1 MGHIWG
7 VKEGRCYFKAG
18 YDTSLKMIL
27 WLTVWGGEL
36 TVLRGSSALC
46 DGPVQHNM
54 ECCSC
59 CFCASRFVLWK
70 SIPLP
75 DQLVFHPAAF
85 QCPQVTHEPL
95 KIPWLISC
103 HLTCR
108 EGTLWHRPPGV
119 TRALS
124 VSTRLLPSVRWM
136 LWTLRGGAPRAA
148 RASGLLFSCSK
159 ACW

>member
-1 MGHIWG
+1 MIHLWKWFCGLQCEGGNWLSWEVPRHCVMGPFSTTW
-7 VKEGRCYFKAG
+7 R
-18 YDTSLKMIL
+18 
-27 WLTVWGGEL
+27 
-36 TVLRGSSALC
+36 
-46 DGPVQHNM
+46 
-54 ECCSC
+54 CCSC